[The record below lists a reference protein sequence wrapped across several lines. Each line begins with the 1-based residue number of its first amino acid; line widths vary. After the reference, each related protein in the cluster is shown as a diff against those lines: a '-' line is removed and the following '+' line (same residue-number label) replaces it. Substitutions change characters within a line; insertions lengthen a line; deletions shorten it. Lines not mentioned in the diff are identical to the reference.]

1 MHVLVLYGFNYVVRL
16 YVESHVMNSS
26 LTSVFA
32 RLVQLAIRIRTW
44 RPML

>member
-1 MHVLVLYGFNYVVRL
+1 MHVRLLYGLKYVVRL

-26 LTSVFA
+26 LISVFA